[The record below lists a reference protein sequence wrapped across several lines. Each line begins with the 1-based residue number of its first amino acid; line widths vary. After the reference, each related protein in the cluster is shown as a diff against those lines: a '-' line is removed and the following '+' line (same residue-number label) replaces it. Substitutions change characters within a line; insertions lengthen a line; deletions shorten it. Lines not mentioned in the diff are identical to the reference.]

1 VVVLRRERRRVGE
14 ENAHGGPRLAPP
26 LPPTFDEVRAFFP
39 VLDHLA
45 YLNAG
50 TNGPLARA
58 TAAAIVAEELVD
70 LTQGRGGEPYFS
82 RVLGYRDEVRAKL
95 AAHLSARPDQV
106 ALTRSTTDGCNIVL
120 AGLGLGPEDEIVTG
134 DSEHFGLIGPLHAS
148 GARVVTA
155 PEDKIVEA
163 VTERTRLI
171 AISHVSWVTG
181 NSLEPELVKAETGL
195 PLLVDGAQSA
205 GVIPVETGDFDFY
218 AVSCQKWL
226 CGPDVTGALVV
237 ADPDA
242 LPVALPSYF
251 AQKEH
256 QPDGSFVPRT
266 GAERFD
272 SGWIGGPSLAGLSA
286 ALDVAPDWRFERGAE
301 MAAHCRDAL
310 DAHFEV
316 VTKSNQAGLV
326 TFRPEADPTEL
337 VESLRDKGVIVREL
351 PGRNLIRV
359 SCGYWTSEEDID
371 RLLAGLS

>member
-1 VVVLRRERRRVGE
+1 
-14 ENAHGGPRLAPP
+14 
-26 LPPTFDEVRAFFP
+26 LPPTFDEARAAFP

-58 TAAAIVAEELVD
+58 TAEAILAEELVD

-82 RVLGYRDEVRAKL
+82 RVLGYRDDVRAKL
-95 AAHLSARPDQV
+95 ASLLSVDPEQV

-120 AGLGLGPEDEIVTG
+120 AGLGLGPEDEIVTS
-134 DSEHFGLIGPLHAS
+134 DAEHFGLIGPLHAS
-148 GARVVTA
+148 GARIVTA
-155 PEDKIVEA
+155 PEDGIVEA
-163 VTERTRLI
+163 VTDRTRLI

-181 NSLEPELVKAETGL
+181 NSLEPERVKAETGL
-195 PLLVDGAQSA
+195 PILIDGAQSA
-205 GVIPVETGDFDFY
+205 GAIPVQAGAFDFY

-237 ADPDA
+237 ADPDT

-251 AQKEH
+251 AQTEH
-256 QPDGSFVPRT
+256 QPDGSYVPRA

-272 SGWIGGPSLAGLSA
+272 SGWIGGPTLAGLSA
-286 ALDVAPDWRFERGAE
+286 ALDAAPDWRFERGAE
-301 MAAHCRDAL
+301 MAAVCRAAL
-310 DAHFEV
+310 AERFEV
-316 VTKSNQAGLV
+316 VTKPGQAGLV
-326 TFRPEADPTEL
+326 SFRPENDPTEL
-337 VESLRDKGVIVREL
+337 VTRLREQGVIVREL

-359 SCGYWTSEEDID
+359 SCGYWTSEKDIG